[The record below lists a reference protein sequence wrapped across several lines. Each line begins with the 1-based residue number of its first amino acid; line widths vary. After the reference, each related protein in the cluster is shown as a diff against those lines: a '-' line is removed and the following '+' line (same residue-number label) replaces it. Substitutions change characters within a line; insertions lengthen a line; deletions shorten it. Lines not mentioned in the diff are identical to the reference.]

1 MSKTPALSLRGLSG
15 GYHGE
20 AVVRD
25 VTLSLPAGRFTAIL
39 GPNGCGKSTLL
50 RLCAGLLRPFSGQ
63 VLLGGRELSAI
74 PRKELAQL
82 VSVLPQGRPVPGIPA
97 EALVAHGRFPYL
109 GYPRRMGQTD
119 RDKVAEAMALAK
131 VTGYRHKSVAE
142 LSGGQRQKV

>member
-74 PRKELAQL
+74 PPRGGLSPA
-82 VSVLPQGRPVPGIPA
+82 SPPRPWWPTGGSLTWATPGGWAKPT
-97 EALVAHGRFPYL
+97 GTRW
-109 GYPRRMGQTD
+109 RRLWPSPG
-119 RDKVAEAMALAK
+119 
-131 VTGYRHKSVAE
+131 
-142 LSGGQRQKV
+142 